1 MNIDQFWN
9 LIGASRSGF
18 RPDHADGNMERQIEA
33 VRELLSKIPANEVRE
48 FDDQMHSLL
57 IEAYTWDLWG
67 AAELVGGGWCSD
79 DSFTDFRSWLISMGR
94 NTFEEALVDADSL
107 AGPAF
112 LPGVE
117 DVFFE
122 QFQFVAGDVFEEMT
136 GQEIEDYT
144 ESYPDHPRGS
154 KWWRTVDDLRERYPR
169 IRDGLK
175 KERTGSVTDDSC
187 KF

>member
-9 LIGASRSGF
+9 LVEASSKGF
-18 RPDHADGNMERQIEA
+18 RPDHAAGNMERQIEA
-33 VRELLSKIPANEVRE
+33 LRELLSKIPANEVRE

-67 AAELVGGGWCSD
+67 AADLLCEGSCSD

-94 NTFEEALVDADSL
+94 STFEEALADPDSL

-112 LPGVE
+112 MPGVE
-117 DVFFE
+117 SVFFE
-122 QFQFVAGDVFEEMT
+122 EFQYVAGDVFEKMT

-144 ESYPDHPRGS
+144 HACPEHPRGT
-154 KWWRTVDDLRERYPR
+154 KWWRTADDLWERYTR
-169 IRDGLK
+169 LGDRLK
-175 KERTGSVTDDSC
+175 RRA
-187 KF
+187 